1 MKTKKLFKEKTIYI
15 KNGDMLEEVKDL
27 IQKPLWGYDET
38 FKYDKVV
45 SSGYLHY
52 GSSMF
57 YLSKENFN
65 KEEMNL
71 DQLILEL

>member
-1 MKTKKLFKEKTIYI
+1 MKTKKILKEKTIYI

-27 IQKPLWGYDET
+27 IQEFLWGYDET
-38 FKYDKVV
+38 FKDNEAV

-52 GSSMF
+52 GSGMF

-65 KEEMNL
+65 KNEINL
-71 DQLILEL
+71 NQLILEV

>member
-1 MKTKKLFKEKTIYI
+1 ME
-15 KNGDMLEEVKDL
+15 DL
-27 IQKPLWGYDET
+27 IQEPLWGYDET

-71 DQLILEL
+71 DQLILEV

>member
-15 KNGDMLEEVKDL
+15 KNGD
-27 IQKPLWGYDET
+27 
-38 FKYDKVV
+38 
-45 SSGYLHY
+45 
-52 GSSMF
+52 MF

>member
-1 MKTKKLFKEKTIYI
+1 MKTKKLFKEKTTYI

-27 IQKPLWGYDET
+27 IQEPLWGYDDT
-38 FKYDKVV
+38 FKDDEVV

-52 GSSMF
+52 GSGMF

>member
-1 MKTKKLFKEKTIYI
+1 MKNFI
-15 KNGDMLEEVKDL
+15 KFKDL

-38 FKYDKVV
+38 FKDDEVV

-52 GSSMF
+52 ESGMF

-71 DQLILEL
+71 DQLILEV